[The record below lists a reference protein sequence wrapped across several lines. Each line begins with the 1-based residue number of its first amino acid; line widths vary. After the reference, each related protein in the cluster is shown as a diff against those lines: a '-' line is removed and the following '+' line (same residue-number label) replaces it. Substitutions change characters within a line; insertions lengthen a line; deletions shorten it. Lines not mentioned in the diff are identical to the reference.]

1 LAADIPSVGTLT
13 LIVRHRAI
21 SQFDISSINPNE
33 VRPFPNS
40 RMGNDGISDYTGED
54 RHRDNPNSGELRMT
68 AEIIQFRDYQIPRYL
83 APMHG
88 DVETSLAELNRM
100 AAEVFN
106 ALMIDTAPEYSVPTE
121 DPA

>member
-1 LAADIPSVGTLT
+1 
-13 LIVRHRAI
+13 
-21 SQFDISSINPNE
+21 
-33 VRPFPNS
+33 
-40 RMGNDGISDYTGED
+40 MGNDGISDYTGDD

-68 AEIIQFRDYQIPRYL
+68 AQIIQFRDYQISRDL

-88 DVETSLAELNRM
+88 DVETSLAELNHM

-106 ALMIDTAPEYSVPTE
+106 ALMIDTAPVEYSVPKK